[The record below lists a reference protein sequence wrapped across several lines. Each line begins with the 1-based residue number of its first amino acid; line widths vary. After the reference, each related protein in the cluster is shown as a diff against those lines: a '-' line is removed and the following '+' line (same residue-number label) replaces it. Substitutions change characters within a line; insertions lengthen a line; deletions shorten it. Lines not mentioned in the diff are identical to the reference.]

1 MKVLTIIFCILTII
15 MLIALSIS
23 IIKNDDGTSSN
34 KEKRYTLLY
43 IFSFIILMISS
54 IFSTLEINV
63 LSIILFILFL
73 ILLALATLNYF
84 GFKKNINT
92 KKQTLIP
99 NKLKDN
105 LKILKE
111 DRDGYSYN
119 VTAKLTCCDSSNF
132 KVKQIKTKDTTIIHC
147 ICNKCNKEYEIYNSE
162 LDGYN
167 LQRDNEVKIIKEE
180 YKEHKCKC
188 KNNSYNVEI
197 NYEYIDDIEEIK
209 EIKKLGISDL
219 TNIYTS
225 IKVNLKCNKCTKK
238 EKEYLK
244 NEFK

>member
-23 IIKNDDGTSSN
+23 IIKNDDNSSSN
-34 KEKRYTLLY
+34 KEKRYTLIY

-54 IFSTLEINV
+54 IFSTLELNTIA
-63 LSIILFILFL
+63 IILFILFI
-73 ILLALATLNYF
+73 ILLVLATILYLKNKKTLNA
-84 GFKKNINT
+84 

-105 LKILKE
+105 LEVLKE
-111 DRDGYSYN
+111 TRDGYSYN
-119 VTAKLTCCDSSNF
+119 VKTKLVCCDNSDF
-132 KVKQIKTKDTTIIHC
+132 KISEIKTQDTNIIHC
-147 ICNKCNKEYEIYNSE
+147 TCNKCNKEYEIYNSE

-167 LQRDNEVKIIKEE
+167 LSQDNEVKIIKDE
-180 YKEHKCKC
+180 YKEHKCLC
-188 KNNSYNVEI
+188 KKNSYDVEI
-197 NYEYIDDIEEIK
+197 NYEYIDDTDEIK
-209 EIKKLGISDL
+209 DIKKLGITDL

-225 IKVNLKCNKCTKK
+225 IKVNLKCNNCNKK